1 MASWRRAPDT
11 VPTQRSGW
19 ILAALVLTIGLA
31 GVRAG
36 DLLPAS
42 PAPLAGL
49 TPHEARLTGLVETL
63 AGPGH
68 ARVHETRTADGTR
81 QVFVLIDAAAPMDGV
96 VDAELSDLFQA
107 AGMLDPLRGDRLMV
121 QRAAFANGS
130 WIQPTTA
137 ESVELLAYLL
147 LAACLLGQMVALL
160 RPQVSSQPVEK
171 RPLAAAATP
180 SATLAAQAPV
190 ASADPTASRLAAVRE
205 AMSEDPAEAARIIRA
220 WVRNELERP

>member
-31 GVRAG
+31 GIRAG

-68 ARVHETRTADGTR
+68 ARVHETRTSDGSR
-81 QVFVLIDAAAPMDGV
+81 QVFVLIDAAAPMDGL
-96 VDAELSDLFQA
+96 VDAELANLFEA

-121 QRAAFANGS
+121 QRAAFANGG
-130 WIQPTTA
+130 WTQPTTA

-160 RPQVSSQPVEK
+160 RPQVAPQTSEK
-171 RPLAAAATP
+171 RPLAAASTAATP
-180 SATLAAQAPV
+180 APRAPV
-190 ASADPTASRLAAVRE
+190 ASADPTTNRLAAVRE